1 MRFILILILI
11 LSSCTLTTKKRTTQ
25 EVFSTEKI
33 HWYQYY
39 QIIKISKNNY
49 NNFINLIEQ
58 KSIEIKKVHVDSSY
72 VYFKISHYDY
82 HNLKQENLSI
92 ETVQDFPF
100 IWWDNDLTLRKNSLK
115 TMIEG
120 YKDYESITKIIFFLK
135 EKYPQWIRIKE
146 LGKSYNN
153 KSIYLVHLTNHQN
166 NNPYKIPVYFN
177 ALHHGNELLTIEYI
191 LDMIFLLLGE
201 SNIDIN
207 QLNSLQQ
214 NSLKAIPLQEREV
227 ILNNLDI
234 FIIPVVNPDGLD
246 NFWYKSIH
254 KGRKNYRNVD
264 LNRNYPIYWNSSSL
278 EASSSLVE
286 SYKFRGFSPGSEKE
300 VQYIMNFLKND
311 SCNFAISYHTY
322 ANKILIPY
330 TIEHLWNPIPD
341 RALYFA
347 KKILQNSFSYRTKN
361 YELARKL
368 YAVDGTDQ
376 DWIYNRTG
384 CIAYIVEGS
393 MNLPEYSVA
402 KYSIIGLR
410 PIWYNLLKIALEEP
424 RIELEFFDN
433 KNQPI
438 KPDITINN
446 YYIFEKESFSFYKN
460 RWIFYLGPNKKLD
473 ITIKYKNI
481 EKNLQW
487 ECLDICREKIY
498 LTNI

>member
-1 MRFILILILI
+1 MRFILISILI
-11 LSSCTLTTKKRTTQ
+11 FSNCLLTTKKKTSQ
-25 EVFSTEKI
+25 KVFITEKI

-39 QIIKISKNNY
+39 RIIKISKNNY
-49 NNFINLIEQ
+49 NNFIKFTEQ
-58 KSIEIKKVHVDSSY
+58 KSIKIKEVHKDSHF
-72 VYFKISHYDY
+72 VYFKISDYHY
-82 HNLKQENLSI
+82 HNLRQENFLL
-92 ETVQDFPF
+92 ETLQDFPF
-100 IWWDNDLTLRKNSLK
+100 IWWDNELTLRKNDVK

-135 EKYPQWIRIKE
+135 DKYPQWIRISE

-166 NNPYKIPVYFN
+166 NNIYKIPLYFN
-177 ALHHGNELLTIEYI
+177 ALHHGNELLTIEFI
-191 LDMIFLLLGE
+191 LDMIYLLLGE
-201 SNIDIN
+201 NYIDIN
-207 QLNSLQQ
+207 PLNIEE
-214 NSLKAIPLQEREV
+214 NTLKVISLQEREA

-234 FIIPVVNPDGLD
+234 FIIPIVNPDGLD
-246 NFWYKSIH
+246 NFWYNSIQ
-254 KGRKNYRNVD
+254 KGRKNHRNVD
-264 LNRNYPIYWNSSSL
+264 LNRNYPIYWSSSSI
-278 EASSSLVE
+278 EASSSQVE
-286 SYKFRGFSPGSEKE
+286 SYKFRGFSAGSEKE
-300 VQYIMNFLKND
+300 IQYIMNFLKNNPC
-311 SCNFAISYHTY
+311 SFAISYHTY

-347 KKILQNSFSYRTKN
+347 NKILQNGFSYRTNN

-376 DWIYNRTG
+376 DWIYNNTG

-393 MNLPEYSVA
+393 MNLPIYSVA

-424 RIELEFFDN
+424 RIELEFYDK

-446 YYIFEKESFSFYKN
+446 YYTFEKESFSFYNN

-481 EKNLQW
+481 KKNLQR
-487 ECLDICREKIY
+487 ECFNICREKIY